1 MDPTNRKAVAGL
13 IAMGQ
18 SLNTK
23 TENSYN
29 SAQSPGEETNDFQE
43 NNTFEIVQIAP
54 PVADAESESDTLWS
68 DVEVEINTSN

>member
-23 TENSYN
+23 ADSSYT
-29 SAQSPGEETNDFQE
+29 AQSPGEEANDFQE

-54 PVADAESESDTLWS
+54 PAADAESESDTLWS